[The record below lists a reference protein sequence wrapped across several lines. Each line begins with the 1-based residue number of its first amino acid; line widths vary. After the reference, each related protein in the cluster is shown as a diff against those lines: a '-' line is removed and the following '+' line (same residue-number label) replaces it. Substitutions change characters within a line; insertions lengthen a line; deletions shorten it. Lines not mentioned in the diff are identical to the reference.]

1 MKKNLSR
8 LKSPGNCY
16 CWGKTKHFLQ
26 TRKCVLMF
34 RHLLTTNKA
43 GSGVR
48 RGARVAAL
56 TRCSHRFTALRG
68 SVLWTERPRHRPLSS
83 RPSSGPALP
92 APPLRAGQM
101 NRWGPDGP
109 RQPSAPGPAG
119 RAGHQQAGAFG
130 AAGGRAALPAARERL
145 WGAAARLGPGGEP
158 RWSVRSWGVSPGPC
172 SPRGHG
178 RPAGAP
184 RRRRPAPGG
193 ENAAARGRYRP
204 HPLPEEPAL
213 PSVPGH
219 SLPSFPAPQRHPSKC
234 GKYFGFS
241 RRRTK
246 KQQLSLR
253 LDQMNTDLT
262 SLFKNP
268 TAHAR
273 KRYCASVKYKV
284 LSITIIAAIMI

>member
-1 MKKNLSR
+1 
-8 LKSPGNCY
+8 
-16 CWGKTKHFLQ
+16 
-26 TRKCVLMF
+26 MF

-68 SVLWTERPRHRPLSS
+68 SVLWTERPRHRPLS
-83 RPSSGPALP
+83 PLAP
-92 APPLRAGQM
+92 APAQLYRRLPFERGRSADGDLTVLASRVPPDPREGPGTSKPGPLEPPAAGQ
-101 NRWGPDGP
+101 RCP
-109 RQPSAPGPAG
+109 RPGSG
-119 RAGHQQAGAFG
+119 C
-130 AAGGRAALPAARERL
+130 GGRRRG
-145 WGAAARLGPGGEP
+145 WGRGASPGG
-158 RWSVRSWGVSPGPC
+158 RYGAGGVSPGPC
-172 SPRGHG
+172 RPRGHG

-204 HPLPEEPAL
+204 HPLPAVPAL

>member
-130 AAGGRAALPAARERL
+130 AAGCRAALPAARERL

-158 RWSVRSWGVSPGPC
+158 RWSVRSWGGLTGPVQPPRARAARRSPTEA
-172 SPRGHG
+172 
-178 RPAGAP
+178 PAGPGRGERGGP
-184 RRRRPAPGG
+184 RPVPPAPPARGASAALCARAQPSLLPRASAAPI
-193 ENAAARGRYRP
+193 EMREVLRFLPAKNKEAAAFIKAGPDEYG
-204 HPLPEEPAL
+204 
-213 PSVPGH
+213 SDKFV
-219 SLPSFPAPQRHPSKC
+219 
-234 GKYFGFS
+234 
-241 RRRTK
+241 
-246 KQQLSLR
+246 
-253 LDQMNTDLT
+253 
-262 SLFKNP
+262 
-268 TAHAR
+268 
-273 KRYCASVKYKV
+273 
-284 LSITIIAAIMI
+284 